1 MEAAD
6 DSPAATARRLMRRLD
21 RAALA
26 TLQHDAEDWPCAS
39 LVLVA
44 LDHAACPVLLLSDLA
59 EHTRNIARDPRLS
72 LLFDGT
78 AGAKDPMAGERVS
91 VFGRAEASQAP
102 GLRDRFLRRHPGARA
117 YADFKDFRLYRVA
130 VSRAHL
136 VAGFGRIHW
145 IEGPQLAFD
154 TAGTAA
160 LEAREA
166 DIVAHMNRDHAD
178 AVALYAKVLLGR
190 AGAGWRMTGC
200 DPEGV
205 DLRRGAETAR
215 LDFDSPVAD
224 AEAAR
229 RALVRL
235 AEQARRAAGG

>member
-1 MEAAD
+1 MEAAG

-26 TLQHDAEDWPCAS
+26 TLQHDAEGWPFAS

-78 AGAKDPMAGERVS
+78 AGAADPLAGERVS
-91 VFGRAEASQAP
+91 VFGRAAASESP

-145 IEGPQLAFD
+145 IEAPELRFD

-190 AGAGWRMTGC
+190 AGAGWQMTGC

-215 LDFDSPVAD
+215 LEFDSPVAD

-235 AEQARRAAGG
+235 AKHARRAAGG